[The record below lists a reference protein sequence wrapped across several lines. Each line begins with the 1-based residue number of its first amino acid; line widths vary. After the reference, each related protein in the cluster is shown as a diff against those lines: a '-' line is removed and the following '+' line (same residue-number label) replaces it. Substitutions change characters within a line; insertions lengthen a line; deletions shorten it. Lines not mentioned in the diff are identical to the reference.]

1 MKDCSTTNKLMIS
14 DDYIISLENSI
25 DSLKEIIQK
34 FNLSKNL
41 SSIEK
46 DTVSKAK

>member
-14 DDYIISLENSI
+14 DDNIISLENSI

-34 FNLSKNL
+34 FNLSKNP